1 MKVTKGGAFI
11 AGIISVV
18 GLAVFSALLV
28 PETVPAVIPG
38 AVVGIVGVTTAY
50 IAGNVADNGVKG
62 KYYNPALD
70 SREPVTPGPIGF
82 QNEGGYHGQTGSV
95 Q

>member
-1 MKVTKGGAFI
+1 MKVNKGGAFI
-11 AGIISVV
+11 VGIIAVV

-38 AVVGIVGVTTAY
+38 AVLGIVGVTTAY
-50 IAGNVADNGVKG
+50 IGGNVADNGVKG

-70 SREPVTPGPIGF
+70 PKAPVGSGTIGF
-82 QNEGGYHGQTGSV
+82 SSEGERNE
-95 Q
+95 

>member
-11 AGIISVV
+11 IGIIAVV

-38 AVVGIVGVTTAY
+38 AVLGIVGVTTAY
-50 IAGNVADNGVKG
+50 IGGNVADNGVKG

-70 SREPVTPGPIGF
+70 PKAPVTPGSIGF
-82 QNEGGYHGQTGSV
+82 SSEGGGHDAIRDL
-95 Q
+95 

>member
-1 MKVTKGGAFI
+1 MKVNKGGAFI
-11 AGIISVV
+11 VGIIAVV

-38 AVVGIVGVTTAY
+38 AVLGIVGVTTAY
-50 IAGNVADNGVKG
+50 IGGNVADNAAKG

-70 SREPVTPGPIGF
+70 PGVGSGPGRVGFPI
-82 QNEGGYHGQTGSV
+82 EGGNHDQTGPL
-95 Q
+95 

>member
-11 AGIISVV
+11 LGILAVV
-18 GLAVFSALLV
+18 GLAVFSVLLV

-38 AVVGIVGVTTAY
+38 AVLGIVGVTTAY
-50 IAGNVADNGVKG
+50 IGGNVADNGVKG

-70 SREPVTPGPIGF
+70 PGASSGP
-82 QNEGGYHGQTGSV
+82 GQTGFSIEGGK
-95 Q
+95 